1 MNTSANNSGKM
12 IGILKL
18 NTNFPRLHGDIGNP
32 ESFDFPVRYI
42 TIKSAIPS
50 NVTIADNLPL
60 SLQQEFITAAE
71 TLIEDNISVITTTCG
86 FLSTMQQQLAQ
97 LSSIPVI
104 CSALELL
111 PLLASIHGDANRV
124 GVLTFNKD
132 TLNEIHTTGITPAA
146 IEGLLPDD
154 TLRKVINEDLSSL
167 DEKSAMENVVAACER
182 LLKTAPEATAI
193 LLECT
198 NLSPYKNHIKEYTDL
213 PVYDVVDAVH
223 WLLRAQSTNYS

>member
-18 NTNFPRLHGDIGNP
+18 NTNFPRLRGDIGNP

-42 TIKSAIPS
+42 TVKSAIPS
-50 NVTIADNLPL
+50 NVTIAESLPL
-60 SLQQEFITAAE
+60 SLQKEFITAAE
-71 TLIEDNISVITTTCG
+71 TLIEDNVSVITTTCG
-86 FLSTMQQQLAQ
+86 FLSTMQQQLAR

-111 PLLASIHGDANRV
+111 PLLTRIHGGANRV
-124 GVLTFNKD
+124 GILTFNKD
-132 TLNEIHTTGITPAA
+132 TLNKIHTTGITPAA

-154 TLRKVINEDLSSL
+154 SLKKVINEDLSSL
-167 DEKSAMENVVAACER
+167 DEQSAMENVMGACNR
-182 LLKTAPEATAI
+182 LLKTAPGTSAI
-193 LLECT
+193 LFECT
-198 NLSPYKNHIKEYTDL
+198 NLSPYKNHIREYTGL

-223 WLLRAQSTNYS
+223 WLLRAQSTNHS